1 MPLLLGFDT
10 ETTSLS
16 PGEGY
21 ITEIGLVLFSTEHH
35 QPVKMFGAL
44 VQVPVALSAEITNI
58 TGITNEMLTAF
69 GIAQSDAL
77 KAVLA
82 FAAKADYL
90 VAHNAPFDRG
100 FLEALCKREGKA
112 MPDKPWADTRTDLV
126 PEAYLLGKSASLKY
140 LAADHGFVYPAH
152 RAMNDVLAM
161 FQILDKYPI
170 EEILERARTP
180 NVEVR
185 AVVSYSDR
193 LLAKERGYYWKPE
206 QKLWVKPLK
215 LNMVTAE
222 KEAAPFPVVLMT
234 EGVNTNA

>member
-16 PGEGY
+16 AEEGY

-44 VQVPVALSAEITNI
+44 VQVPVSLSTEITNL
-58 TGITNEMLTAF
+58 TGITNEMLSEF
-69 GIAQSDAL
+69 GISQGDAL
-77 KAVLA
+77 KAILA
-82 FAAKADYL
+82 FAAKAEYL

-112 MPDKPWADTRTDLV
+112 MPDKLFVDTRTDLV

-161 FQILDKYPI
+161 LQILDKYPI
-170 EEILERARTP
+170 DSILERAKTP
-180 NVEVR
+180 NVHVR
-185 AVVSYSDR
+185 AIVSFEDKN
-193 LLAKERGYYWKPE
+193 LAKERGYFWKPE
-206 QKLWVKPLK
+206 RKLWIKPLK
-215 LNMVTAE
+215 LSEVERE
-222 KEAAPFPVVLMT
+222 KESAPFSVVLM
-234 EGVNTNA
+234 EGAI